1 VLMRRLLCQGRFM
14 TDQRV
19 YIATRQ
25 VRHIATW
32 ITDLDNDPT
41 DNAGRYRAICG
52 SQAVAD
58 WPVVGDAPRL
68 LFGADPDN
76 SDGRWT
82 LHVCTHCIREA
93 DTIMHAAT
101 T

>member
-1 VLMRRLLCQGRFM
+1 M

-25 VRHIATW
+25 VRHIAVR

-58 WPVVGDAPRL
+58 WPILGDAPRL

-76 SDGRWT
+76 GDGRWS
-82 LHVCTHCIREA
+82 LHVCQRCYREA
-93 DTIMHAAT
+93 QTIMSAAIT
-101 T
+101 